1 MDKIILLID
10 DDEEEFLILEEAVRL
25 TRMPHYCVHADSAK
39 RAVQLLQEILPDL
52 ILLDFNMPLVN
63 GVGCLAMIR
72 QLECVRHIP
81 IAIYSNDAGQS
92 ARLLAMANGIVCLP
106 KPPTI
111 KQLADCLVALI
122 PDDEVVHRY

>member
-25 TRMPHYCVHADSAK
+25 ARLSHYCVHADSAK

-52 ILLDFNMPLVN
+52 ILLDFNMPLIN
-63 GVGCLAMIR
+63 GVGCLSMIR
-72 QLECVRHIP
+72 QLEHVRKVP
-81 IAIYSNDAGQS
+81 VAIYSNDAGQA
-92 ARLLAMANGIVCLP
+92 ARSLARINGIVCLP

-111 KQLADCLVALI
+111 RQLADCLVALM
-122 PDDEVVHRY
+122 PDDEVVHRH